1 MTQVT
6 LRAKTR
12 KQAEERLA
20 KLVGTAVENGL
31 ASQSEA
37 LTAIKVGM
45 EQYDERLKAV
55 EKKRRR
61 GMVPGSE
68 DATHEGEEFSVG
80 RITRSLLHGDRR
92 LAPMEWE
99 MSDAARDELDDGSEQ
114 YAQDTTVGTKGGFIV
129 PNAVWHDKFI
139 EKLRPRLVTEKL
151 GANTMDSGG
160 VSVVE
165 IPIETSV
172 PTTEAVAEN
181 AAPATT
187 SEIAYQNMRL
197 EGHAA
202 VSYLKGSRKFFEL
215 GVNAESRIRSRMLR
229 EIGITWNTWA
239 LKGTGSLGQPRGL
252 MNSIPA
258 ANGVSFASDISGANV
273 LASFYESLLK
283 MEEKVAEAEA
293 LDGAVSPGWAMGLT
307 VKRAMRQIHSEDTTG
322 AHLTVPHKVFSEGS
336 ETQVIGYPFA
346 ATSLLDSTA
355 TSDLVFG
362 DFDWMT
368 IVTFGNLTLEM
379 TTEADGTFKARQAAL
394 LAAMEIDV
402 AIEQPTAF
410 SFATGLDVTGI

>member
-1 MTQVT
+1 MCI
-6 LRAKTR
+6 RDR
-12 KQAEERLA
+12 ERLA
-20 KLVGTAVENGL
+20 KLVGAAVENGL

-68 DATHEGEEFSVG
+68 DATHEGQEFSVG
-80 RITRSLLHGDRR
+80 RITKSLLHGDRS

-99 MSDAARDELDDGSEQ
+99 MSDAARGELDGEER

-139 EKLRPRLVTEKL
+139 EKLRPRLITEKL

-239 LKGTGSLGQPRGL
+239 LKGTGADGEPRGL
-252 MNSIPA
+252 ANSIPSG
-258 ANGVSFASDISGANV
+258 NGVAFGSHIAGANV
-273 LASFYESLLK
+273 LASFYEGLLQ

-307 VKRAMRQIHSEDTTG
+307 VKRAMRSISSEATTG
-322 AHLTVPHKVFSEGS
+322 VHLTVPHKIFSEGA
-336 ETQVIGYPFA
+336 ETQVLGYPFA

-355 TSDLVFG
+355 TSDLIFG